1 MIPYEPIYQVYTF
14 THIPYPAHQ
23 MGLTVQLASPAIS
36 DGLCAHRPNPNRNEL
51 EKWQKLLSER
61 ILGAGQEYRLNI
73 DKLLEEMNQG
83 NGFGENGK
91 ICKLTHI
98 PQ

>member
-1 MIPYEPIYQVYTF
+1 MIVHWVSRRLQDCLTNLYT
-14 THIPYPAHQ
+14 
-23 MGLTVQLASPAIS
+23 LQLASPAIS
-36 DGLCAHRPNPNRNEL
+36 DGLCAHLPNPSRNEL

-98 PQ
+98 PQSS